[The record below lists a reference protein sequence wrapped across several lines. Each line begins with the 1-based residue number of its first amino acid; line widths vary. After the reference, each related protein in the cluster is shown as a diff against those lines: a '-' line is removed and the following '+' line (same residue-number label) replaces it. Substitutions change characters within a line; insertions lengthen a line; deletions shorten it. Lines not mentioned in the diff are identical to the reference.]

1 MFDSER
7 LILKPYLPRDLLA
20 LLESA
25 LAFELSFGACPAE
38 GFRDFFVSGDVSPDW
53 LARLRSANAI
63 EDPWTCGFAVV
74 LKERGL
80 VIGTVGFGGPPDE
93 SGMVEIS
100 YAIVPAFERQG
111 YATEAAELG
120 TAFAFADERVHTIRA
135 HTLAGQSP
143 STSVLKKCGFDFMGE
158 AKLAEDGIV
167 WRWERRRVSD

>member
-1 MFDSER
+1 MLDSER

-20 LLESA
+20 LLESTQE
-25 LAFELSFGACPAE
+25 FESSFGACAAE

-53 LARLRSANAI
+53 LARLRSANSI
-63 EDPWTCGFAVV
+63 DDPWTCGFAVV
-74 LKERGL
+74 HKERGL
-80 VIGTVGFGGPPDE
+80 VIGTVGFGGTDDE

-135 HTLAGQSP
+135 HTLVGQSP
-143 STSVLKKCGFDFMGE
+143 STSILKNCRFDFMGE
-158 AKLAEDGIV
+158 VESPEDGVV
-167 WRWERRRVSD
+167 WRWERRRVLG